1 MLVHAKIRESDV
13 ATVET
18 VAVAAAMKRRKKK
31 TMTDLG
37 TGGQV
42 NKVISEPPRMR
53 KYQVRKRRPI
63 GGAIAAPAARGARSP
78 SSAS

>member
-63 GGAIAAPAARGARSP
+63 GGATAAPAARGARGP